1 MGTDILNYDSFL
13 QHASFSAENVVSR
26 KIIVL
31 KQTMRALGTWLIIQ
45 EVMTSLH
52 SIIVLKF

>member
-1 MGTDILNYDSFL
+1 MLNYDSFL

-26 KIIVL
+26 KIVVL
-31 KQTMRALGTWLIIQ
+31 KQTMRALCKWLIIQ